1 MKIADNEM
9 IRFWDKVDRTEDC
22 WNWTGAT
29 NGVGYGRLGHRGKLV
44 SAHRF
49 SYELVYGRIPDGML
63 ICHHCDN
70 PGCVRPSHLF
80 LGTNSD
86 NIRDAHA
93 KGRITMPDRRGE
105 LSSSSKIVESDVH
118 EIRRLNSL
126 GVTQELLGKMWRI
139 TQQHVSNIVT
149 KKNWAHV

>member
-1 MKIADNEM
+1 MKISE
-9 IRFWDKVDRTEDC
+9 IEHGRFWEKVIKAGDC

-29 NGVGYGRLGHRGKLV
+29 NGIGYGRLGHRGKQV

-63 ICHHCDN
+63 VCHHCDN

-86 NIRDAHA
+86 NMKDSVA
-93 KGRITMPDRRGE
+93 KGRYKAPDTRGE
-105 LSSSSKIVESDVH
+105 LSGNSRIAENDVH
-118 EIRRLNSL
+118 EIRRLYSL
-126 GVTQELLGKMWRI
+126 GVTQELLGRMWKI
-139 TQQHVSNIVT
+139 TQQHVSNVVT
-149 KKNWAHV
+149 KKNWAHI